1 MWLIYRFAKER
12 KGSRHPMA
20 YMPFGGGPRNCI
32 GMRFAIMEA
41 KMAVI
46 NTLRRFTIVRRPE
59 TKDPLPI
66 SADGVHGPSEGV
78 FVKLQKRE

>member
-1 MWLIYRFAKER
+1 
-12 KGSRHPMA
+12 MA

-46 NTLRRFTIVRRPE
+46 NMLKRFTVVKCSE
-59 TKDPLPI
+59 TQIPLKVNT
-66 SADGVHGPSEGV
+66 DGIHGPAEGV
-78 FVKLQKRE
+78 YVKLEKRE